1 MYGIQLG
8 EIIQWTDAELVG
20 MLDRSIS
27 PLGVSTDS
35 RSLAA
40 GELFIALRG
49 EHFDGHAYVEAAFK
63 RGACAAIV
71 ERGYYEALA
80 EGTGPLLVVESPLAA
95 LGKIAAQY
103 RARFDIPVIGI
114 TGSAGKT
121 TTKEMVAAVLSQRYN
136 VLKTVG
142 SENNE
147 IGVPRT
153 LLQLSSQHEVVVLEL
168 AARQEGDI
176 RYLCSIAQPTMGVLL
191 NIGTAHLEFF
201 GSVEGVAKAK
211 GELLEYLDES
221 LTALI
226 NADDR
231 VVCREVQRTKGRLR
245 TFGFRCESKFRG
257 EGLILDQEGCGHFL
271 LHNYSIDLQ
280 IPGKHNAYNA
290 LAAAAV
296 GEELGVTPSQIQQA
310 LFSFRPV
317 YRRSEVTRTN
327 DIIIIN
333 DSYNANPSSMAA
345 ALDLL
350 AAMATNGGRKVAL
363 LGDMLE
369 LGKQSSQL
377 HADVGRRAAEVVD
390 ILLAVGPQSQHMV
403 EAARAVGLTRAR
415 HFTDREE
422 VVSHLSSELRANDV
436 FLVKASQGMELWE
449 VIEQLGR

>member
-1 MYGIQLG
+1 MHGVQLV
-8 EIIQWTDAELVG
+8 EILQWTDAELVG
-20 MLDRSIS
+20 ILDRPIS

-35 RSLAA
+35 RSLVA

-49 EHFDGHAYVEAAFK
+49 EHFDGHDYVEAAMA
-63 RGACAAIV
+63 RGACAALV
-71 ERGYYEALA
+71 ERGYYEKLTADV
-80 EGTGPLLVVESPLAA
+80 GPLLVVESALMA
-95 LGKIAAQY
+95 LGKIAAHY

-121 TTKEMVAAVLSQRYN
+121 TTKEMVAEVLGQRYN

-153 LLQLSSQHEVVVLEL
+153 LLQLSSQHEAVVLEL

-231 VVCREVQRTKGRLR
+231 VVCREVQRTKGRLL
-245 TFGFRCESKFRG
+245 TFGFQCESKFRG

-296 GEELGVTPSQIQQA
+296 GEELGVAPNQIQRA
-310 LFSFRPV
+310 LASFRPIS
-317 YRRSEVTRTN
+317 RRSEVTHKN
-327 DIIIIN
+327 DITVIN
-333 DSYNANPSSMAA
+333 DSYNANPGSMAA

-350 AAMATNGGRKVAL
+350 AEMVTTGGRKIAL

-369 LGKQSSQL
+369 LGQQSSQL

-390 ILLAVGPQSQHMV
+390 VLLAVGPQSQYMI
-403 EAARAVGLTRAR
+403 EAARDVGLTRAR
-415 HFTDREE
+415 HFTSREE
-422 VVSHLSSELRANDV
+422 VVSHLSTELKANDI
-436 FLVKASQGMELWE
+436 FLVKASRGMELWE
-449 VIEQLGR
+449 VIEQLG

>member
-1 MYGIQLG
+1 MHGVQLG
-8 EIIQWTDAELVG
+8 EILQWTDAELVG
-20 MLDRSIS
+20 ILDRFIS

-49 EHFDGHAYVEAAFK
+49 ENFDGHDYVEAALEG
-63 RGACAAIV
+63 GACAAVV
-71 ERGYYEALA
+71 ERGYYEDRI
-80 EGTGPLLVVESPLAA
+80 GVGPLLVVDSALVA

-103 RARFDIPVIGI
+103 RARFDLPIIGI

-121 TTKEMVAAVLSQRYN
+121 TTKEMVAAVLGQRYN

-153 LLQLSSQHEVVVLEL
+153 LLQLTPQHEAVVLEL

-176 RYLCSIAQPTMGVLL
+176 RYLCSIAKPTLGVLL

-231 VVCREVQRTKGRLR
+231 VVCREVQRTKGRLL
-245 TFGFRCESKFRG
+245 TFGFQCESKFRG

-296 GEELGVTPSQIQQA
+296 GEELGVAPEQIQRA
-310 LFSFRPV
+310 LADFRPV
-317 YRRSEVTRTN
+317 SRRSEVTRKNGITV
-327 DIIIIN
+327 IN

-350 AAMATNGGRKVAL
+350 AEMDAKGGRKIAL

-369 LGKQSSQL
+369 LGQQSSQL

-390 ILLAVGPQSQHMV
+390 ILLAVGPQSQHIV
-403 EAARAVGLTRAR
+403 AAAQEAGMTRAR
-415 HFTDREE
+415 HFIDREQ
-422 VVSHLSSELRANDV
+422 VASHLSAQLEVNDLV
-436 FLVKASQGMELWE
+436 LVKASRGMGLWE
-449 VIEQLGR
+449 LVEQLG